1 MPRVQPLANAS
12 NFFFAPVATF
22 ARPSPQSRND
32 RTHRFSDA
40 RIFCGFA
47 YLAITLALSA
57 RFVVTLGEYTT
68 NDFYWAN
75 FNTTGMQ
82 SFLADLCNAKLP
94 LVYVPTL
101 IDFNRSMAI
110 PKDYSGA
117 NTRVVVSPA
126 RARSFL
132 LQSIPLDQIIPALQA
147 TPFAINLLY
156 PVPHCW
162 VDFNRSFEMAHTA
175 KRQRR
180 CELNDR
186 DNAAVYLESILR
198 NAKFTDVVQSATFL
212 DLNFTV
218 FDALYKTDAG
228 HTWMKYL
235 TTHQVA
241 SVATEAATWTSA
253 GLTRWV
259 TQMSNAFQQ
268 GLVETITVVN
278 ALGIASTITIGNVP
292 YRARGGAYWTT
303 LKASFGI
310 WNDLSICNM
319 FIGCSLVRGASNHF
333 EALGID
339 WDNDIVIGGMTSPVI
354 ELTRRYIGPYGSL
367 DLRFVP
373 VPTVL
378 LDQVAEFQRAYYDR
392 LQQNAMAMASYRS
405 FSLAQVDP
413 IPPLWHDM
421 EFYGG
426 NPMCTKVQPEP
437 YVRETF
443 GFYESCDSSATY
455 SVVLGRDSSV
465 FALQA
470 MAFPSNAVR
479 RICATCR
486 TTQVGCGAALDG
498 ADTILSN
505 LGGSIGN
512 PDVPSAIDH
521 LTKMNI
527 TMIQFASHNQNKVL
541 LTQSM
546 LDGAELWDF
555 FGWVSMYDWVQGTR
569 EVYTFEGDE
578 ASVTLVSPYSASA
591 EMTANSLEVPKSACK
606 YMWYL
611 AAYVTFVL
619 TSVGAL
625 MVLFG
630 TLIRFRTDPH
640 QSFQFNRV
648 VGSVWIGRPLLLLRG
663 MTAAT
668 VLSTSTEQL
677 ITIQGFSQ
685 ITYGQRSIWDV
696 LVLANEALWINY
708 VFVDICLPLTQGMPK
723 SYPPLSSMLAWSVI
737 VALECSSPYES
748 RAVLQH
754 NCVMQRAGREIQCQS
769 GTLAIGSLHRVVL
782 ICVVSAIAVVVAIVG
797 SKLASSLLGLQR
809 HDDPSNSV
817 HMMVPGASQGH
828 LFTADNNQ
836 CLDSVACIMSGMIPL
851 ATKLFDVKLWGVM
864 LASVPTPHGFS
875 FPTPTFHRYP
885 PSPHLPPR
893 KKPSRRTA
901 LLGLVY
907 LASTVA
913 GSYVYLLL
921 TESTMSNDMWWATF
935 NNTGAQ
941 LYLSS
946 WFTSQLAT
954 TKALPPIALTLPNY
968 TSTQRYN
975 LTTATTTV
983 PRLYATAIQD
993 EVNTLGNVVRGLRT
1007 MNSCD
1012 FPWIFVAHCYVDFG
1026 RTWELA
1032 PTRTRQQR
1040 CRAEVG
1046 NGAVFLETFLRN
1058 GDWRELSRCWG
1069 DALNVGVFD
1078 ELRTSTS
1085 GRDWI
1090 STALVDRRDG
1100 PVADEVKYWQSYGVS
1115 YFSTQWQNFKILGVV
1130 ESFLVRNA
1138 LGLTNMFTL
1147 KQLNATM
1154 QVDSETS
1161 NKMHWA
1167 LAHTFNAI
1175 CTNESSI
1182 GWRSLVRSSHNFA
1195 FQNQTPEVLLP
1206 EFQALYIPLGPALSA
1221 VRGMLGP
1228 FGSIDMIRVACPTSL
1243 RLLYRNLTEEV
1254 ALFWRSNATALENAT
1269 VLFKT
1274 QNFAPQ
1280 MKAWSSRQL
1289 IGGNIMCEYDPRNL
1303 NTGSDVNEFFTIL
1316 GRCNSNLLG
1325 TINPSGTNM
1334 VMSAIATGL
1343 NSTSNVKAI
1352 CDCEKRFRDSCKLSL
1367 TVLSRFTPPIAS
1379 IKSLVRAAIEDV
1391 RDTLGIAL
1399 FQFARQMVNPMAVD
1413 VAPAMLFDPN
1423 EPEFEFFAWL
1433 YLFDWVEQ
1441 VREVVTFVGEHGRL
1455 TTMSGMVLPIVE
1467 TVNGMEIPT
1476 SVSFYVR
1483 CAIQYVTFVLL
1494 LVGCCLM
1501 CYFIA
1506 VRGYVEGWNMVKVNR
1521 VAGLVWVGRPLILLR
1536 GVVAVTLLS
1545 TPSLVLVQSPS
1556 GIVSYFVSPRRYWLT
1571 TFMTSGEACWLVY
1584 ILNDLCS
1591 PLTLHYTAY
1600 ASKSSNMVWFVTFV
1614 VSMLWPVQ
1622 HEVSVERV
1630 CSVEAVDFQVVCKA
1644 GTVYFGNVSRCL
1656 QLVGISSVSCILCY
1670 YLERRCSVGRN
1681 DLQSP
1686 KCISPFLHAV
1696 ATHSLHF
1703 ANWQYNGV
1711 TYMDKATAAMMG
1723 ILSIEL
1729 HRTLYLFDIKS
1740 WRLYTIDP
1748 CGTRDSSMDP
1758 FLLQAVPLM
1767 E

>member
-1 MPRVQPLANAS
+1 MVLEKMSPDELQVQVTHDHFAAALPHIVPSVSASELAHYEKL
-12 NFFFAPVATF
+12 
-22 ARPSPQSRND
+22 RQQ
-32 RTHRFSDA
+32 THRFSDA

-132 LQSIPLDQIIPALQA
+132 LQSIPHDQIIPALQA

-218 FDALYKTDAG
+218 FDALYKSDAG

-392 LQQNAMAMASYRS
+392 LQQNAVAMASYRS

-455 SVVLGRDSSV
+455 SVVLGRDSAV

-486 TTQVGCGAALDG
+486 TAQVGCGAALDG

-527 TMIQFASHNQNKVL
+527 TMIQFASHNQSKVL

-723 SYPPLSSMLAWSVI
+723 SYPSLSSVLAWSVI

-769 GTLAIGSLHRVVL
+769 GTLAIGSLNRVVL
-782 ICVVSAIAVVVAIVG
+782 ICVVSAIAVV
-797 SKLASSLLGLQR
+797 
-809 HDDPSNSV
+809 
-817 HMMVPGASQGH
+817 
-828 LFTADNNQ
+828 
-836 CLDSVACIMSGMIPL
+836 
-851 ATKLFDVKLWGVM
+851 
-864 LASVPTPHGFS
+864 
-875 FPTPTFHRYP
+875 
-885 PSPHLPPR
+885 
-893 KKPSRRTA
+893 
-901 LLGLVY
+901 
-907 LASTVA
+907 
-913 GSYVYLLL
+913 
-921 TESTMSNDMWWATF
+921 
-935 NNTGAQ
+935 
-941 LYLSS
+941 
-946 WFTSQLAT
+946 
-954 TKALPPIALTLPNY
+954 
-968 TSTQRYN
+968 
-975 LTTATTTV
+975 
-983 PRLYATAIQD
+983 
-993 EVNTLGNVVRGLRT
+993 
-1007 MNSCD
+1007 
-1012 FPWIFVAHCYVDFG
+1012 
-1026 RTWELA
+1026 
-1032 PTRTRQQR
+1032 QR
-1040 CRAEVG
+1040 CRDEVG

-1078 ELRTSTS
+1078 EVRTSTS

-1130 ESFLVRNA
+1130 ESYLVRNA

-1644 GTVYFGNVSRCL
+1644 GTVYFGSVSRCL